1 VADRRVLTVD
11 AGAADAGRRLDAW
24 LAAALPELSRARV
37 QALIDDGAIT
47 LDGRPARAAAR
58 VREGQ
63 QARVELPAPAPAAP
77 QPEDIPLAVVWEDAH
92 LLVVDKPAGL
102 VVHPGAGTRSGTL
115 VNALL
120 HRVRDLSGVGGVL
133 RPGIVHRLDRGTS
146 GLIVIAKHDAAHRGL
161 AAQFAAR
168 TVDKRYLAVVHGVP
182 RAKRG
187 TIEAAIG
194 RHPVHRKKMTVDAP
208 RGRAAKS
215 TWEIEEALDGA
226 ALLSVRIHTGR
237 THQVRVHLASAGHP
251 LVGDATYGGGRTP
264 SSRSAAARAAIAAFP
279 RPALHAAALAFAHP
293 VTGEPIALRAPLPA
307 DIRALVDALRP

>member
-1 VADRRVLTVD
+1 
-11 AGAADAGRRLDAW
+11 
-24 LAAALPELSRARV
+24 LSRARV
-37 QALIDDGAIT
+37 QALIDGGGIT
-47 LDGRPARAAAR
+47 LDGRPARASAR

-63 QARVELPAPAPAAP
+63 RARLELPEPEAAAP
-77 QPEDIPLAVVWEDAH
+77 QPEDIPLDVVWEDAH

-102 VVHPGAGTRSGTL
+102 VVHPGAGTRAGTL

-146 GLIVIAKHDAAHRGL
+146 GLIVIAKDDAAHRGL

-168 TVDKRYLAVVHGVP
+168 TVEKRYLAVVHGVP

-187 TIEAAIG
+187 TIEGAIG
-194 RHPVHRKKMTVDAP
+194 RHPVHRKKMAVGAP

-215 TWEIEEALDGA
+215 TWEVEEPLDGA
-226 ALLSVRIHTGR
+226 ALLAVRIHTGR

-251 LVGDATYGGGRTP
+251 LVGDATYGGGRVP
-264 SSRSAAARAAIAAFP
+264 SSRSPAARAAIERFP
-279 RPALHAAALAFAHP
+279 RPALHAASLAFTHP
-293 VTGEPIALRAPLPA
+293 LTGAPIALDAPLPG
-307 DIRALVDALRP
+307 DLSALISTLRPH